1 MGACDSSNPNSN
13 QTSGNITNKIKNDSG
28 KYFVEKTDLQKQ
40 DTLVLNN
47 DVIVSD
53 THQDPETIYEKV
65 KALGEGAF
73 GQVWLVRHKILGKN
87 YAMKIIEKSPYS
99 NTKQIINEINI
110 LKTLDHPNILKILE
124 FHIEHDKFYIVT
136 DYCPEGELFNE
147 VVNKK
152 IFTEKETSF
161 IIYQILQAV
170 RYCHKMRI
178 VHRDIKP
185 ENIMINGR
193 EPNGL
198 LHVKLIDF
206 GTAKIF
212 EEGNKQKALVGSSY
226 YIAPEV
232 LKGKYDEACDLWSI
246 GVIMYMMLT
255 GAPPF
260 NGKEEDDILRAV
272 SSGQYDT
279 TSPTFTNLSNN
290 AKDLIIRLLQYN
302 PSQRITAAEALSHP
316 WFKTSEFANIYRV
329 NTINVDLA
337 KNMMH
342 NLEYYKSDN
351 IIKCA
356 VLAYLVHQNTNSQ
369 ECIDASNLFLEI
381 DLNNDGKLEKNELE
395 KALVKYNNLTE
406 DQAKKRTNTI
416 FLNIDTD
423 NNGFIESEEFI
434 RACINPNIFTSQKY
448 LLAAFNYFDDDKNG
462 TISISEVEQKFLQ
475 SAKNK
480 NENTKIQLRK
490 MFDQIDINKDGQI
503 TLDEFSYMIKGII
516 SS

>member
-1 MGACDSSNPNSN
+1 
-13 QTSGNITNKIKNDSG
+13 
-28 KYFVEKTDLQKQ
+28 
-40 DTLVLNN
+40 
-47 DVIVSD
+47 
-53 THQDPETIYEKV
+53 
-65 KALGEGAF
+65 
-73 GQVWLVRHKILGKN
+73 
-87 YAMKIIEKSPYS
+87 
-99 NTKQIINEINI
+99 
-110 LKTLDHPNILKILE
+110 
-124 FHIEHDKFYIVT
+124 
-136 DYCPEGELFNE
+136 
-147 VVNKK
+147 
-152 IFTEKETSF
+152 
-161 IIYQILQAV
+161 
-170 RYCHKMRI
+170 
-178 VHRDIKP
+178 
-185 ENIMINGR
+185 
-193 EPNGL
+193 
-198 LHVKLIDF
+198 
-206 GTAKIF
+206 
-212 EEGNKQKALVGSSY
+212 
-226 YIAPEV
+226 
-232 LKGKYDEACDLWSI
+232 
-246 GVIMYMMLT
+246 MMLT

-302 PSQRITAAEALSHP
+302 PSQRITAAGALSHP